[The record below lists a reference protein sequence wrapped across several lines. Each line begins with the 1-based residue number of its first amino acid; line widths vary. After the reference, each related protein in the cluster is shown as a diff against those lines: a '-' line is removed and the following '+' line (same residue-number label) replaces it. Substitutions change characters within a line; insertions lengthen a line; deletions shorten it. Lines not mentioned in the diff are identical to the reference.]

1 MSRLISTAFALC
13 LMLLSVTAAEAAGV
27 RSFHDWNAVCDNSNT
42 CVAFAFPAEGGGETA
57 WLRLE
62 RGGDAG
68 APVKAV
74 IAVYAEDDLVA
85 GGGPWTVKVDGKP
98 VAGLGA
104 LTPVQDGTGFWRAE
118 VPDSSG
124 RALAIAARDGSL
136 LTLSR
141 KSREPLTLS
150 LAGGGATMIW
160 IDEQQGRLGSPTA
173 LSRAPGRPMA
183 IVAPVLPVI
192 KAGPA
197 ISQADLPK
205 TVPARVMAVLEDCEE
220 PGDWNDEPV
229 IARLAP
235 GVVLYAPVCS
245 RGAYNAVYSLVLAD
259 EKGGGARRLTL
270 PAAPG
275 STEPSISDPMNIDY
289 SVDARILVSFS
300 KGRGIGDCGSE
311 EQWVWDGSAFRLV
324 IARVMSDCRGVPFD
338 DWPMLYEA
346 QVR

>member
-1 MSRLISTAFALC
+1 MSRLISTAFALG
-13 LMLLSVTAAEAAGV
+13 LMLLPATAAEAMGT
-27 RSFHDWNAVCDNSNT
+27 RTFRDWNVVCDNSNT

-68 APVKAV
+68 APVRAV

-98 VAGLGA
+98 IPGLDA
-104 LTPVQDGTGFWRAE
+104 LAPIQDGTGFWRADI
-118 VPDSSG
+118 PASG
-124 RALAIAARDGSL
+124 TRALAIAARDGSV

-141 KSREPLTLS
+141 KAREPVTLS

-173 LSRAPGRPMA
+173 LSRAAGRPTA
-183 IVAPVLPVI
+183 IAVPALPVV

-197 ISQADLPK
+197 ISQEGLPK
-205 TVPARVMAVLEDCEE
+205 AVPPGVMAVLEDCEDA
-220 PGDWNDEPV
+220 GDWHDEQI

-259 EKGGGARRLTL
+259 EKGRGARRVIL
-270 PAAPG
+270 PSASG
-275 STEPSISDPMNIDY
+275 SPEADVSDPMNIDY
-289 SVDARILVSFS
+289 SLSARILVSFS

-311 EQWVWDGSAFRLV
+311 QQWVWDGTAFRLV
-324 IARVMSDCRGVPFD
+324 IARVMTDCRGVPFD

-346 QVR
+346 RVR